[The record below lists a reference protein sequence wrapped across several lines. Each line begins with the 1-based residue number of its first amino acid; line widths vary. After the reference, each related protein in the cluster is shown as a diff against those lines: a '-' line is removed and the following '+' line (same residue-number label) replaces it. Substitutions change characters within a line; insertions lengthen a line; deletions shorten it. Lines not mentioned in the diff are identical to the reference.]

1 MGYTRTPP
9 WTTVWRPQV
18 YRIRWRLTLVY
29 NKALDDHLNQG
40 ITFIVVSALVGHTWW
55 SSGSGGLSK
64 SSRKKAQS
72 TLFTLVMWDIFF
84 LIHCVFFFPL
94 IYFVWSDTGC
104 DVFCVF
110 EFEVLAPNLF
120 LHYNSKA
127 KVWLHLKGQLHYIQ
141 I

>member
-1 MGYTRTPP
+1 MHWWVTHGGAQEVVAYQKVAGRKH
-9 WTTVWRPQV
+9 
-18 YRIRWRLTLVY
+18 
-29 NKALDDHLNQG
+29 KALYSHWLCG
-40 ITFIVVSALVGHTWW
+40 TFFFSYIV
-55 SSGSGGLSK
+55 
-64 SSRKKAQS
+64 
-72 TLFTLVMWDIFF
+72 F
-84 LIHCVFFFPL
+84 FFFPL
-94 IYFVWSDTGC
+94 IYFMWSDTGC